1 MAIAVDECAGT
12 RPRRAIFPS
21 GVTACE
27 FLCVTLAL
35 CADGALAQ
43 AYPTKPIRIV
53 ATEAGSSGDLT
64 ARLVAQGASSALL
77 QPVIVENRP
86 ARMIGVIVSRAA
98 PDGYTILLSG
108 STVWIDPLIRSDAAW
123 DARRDFSPITLA
135 TSSPLVV
142 VLHPSVAAA
151 SVKELI
157 ALAKSR
163 PGQLNYGSGASG
175 SASHLGPE
183 LFKAMAGVDIV
194 RIPYKGA
201 APALYGLIAG
211 SIQLMLASAG
221 SATPHLRSGKL
232 KALAVTTARP
242 STLLPDLPTVA
253 ATLPGYEAAATL
265 GIFAPVRTPAAIINR
280 LNKEIVQVLHRPDV
294 KQALFNDG
302 SETVGNSPQEL
313 REMVIADIARL
324 GKVIKD
330 AGIRAD

>member
-1 MAIAVDECAGT
+1 MAVAVNECAGA
-12 RPRRAIFPS
+12 RPRQAIFS
-21 GVTACE
+21 RSVTACE
-27 FLCVTLAL
+27 FLCARLAL

-77 QPVIVENRP
+77 QPVIIENRP

-98 PDGYTILLSG
+98 PDGYTIFLSG

-194 RIPYKGA
+194 RIPYKGLQGGGACIEWTDRRLDTIDDSQRGLGNA
-201 APALYGLIAG
+201 APQVRQTKSAGGYHRAALDPAAG
-211 SIQLMLASAG
+211 PAHGCRDIGHIRPRQNTRGHYQPAQQGNRAG
-221 SATPHLRSGKL
+221 SA
-232 KALAVTTARP
+232 
-242 STLLPDLPTVA
+242 
-253 ATLPGYEAAATL
+253 
-265 GIFAPVRTPAAIINR
+265 PA
-280 LNKEIVQVLHRPDV
+280 
-294 KQALFNDG
+294 
-302 SETVGNSPQEL
+302 
-313 REMVIADIARL
+313 
-324 GKVIKD
+324 
-330 AGIRAD
+330 